1 MFCLRFC
8 WICIGFFLLP
18 QSVLAIGINE
28 FVPNAS
34 VEWVELYNAS
44 DSAEYLKQ
52 YFIDDD
58 QSFTSDSGSGTKKAL
73 TNLNVTNV
81 THPYFEVSS
90 FFNNA
95 GDWVVLF
102 DPKGAIIDQYQYDED
117 PGSEISLGR
126 SPDAT
131 GTFAILRSATKGSQN
146 DDILLPTPTH
156 TPTSAPTQTPTPN
169 PTATASPTNTSTP
182 TPGNTLVPTKKQ
194 TPTLHPTRTYVSDIL
209 GIQNVASEDRDIP
222 GVTGAD
228 SEKISTPSGRTT
240 RPLVFSLLL
249 VGIGTGFLS
258 VALALQKTD
267 IWKKMLGKDKKA

>member
-1 MFCLRFC
+1 MSCPRVC
-8 WICIGFFLLP
+8 WICIGFLLLP

-28 FVPNAS
+28 LVPNAS

-58 QSFTSDSGSGTKKAL
+58 QSFTSDSGSGAKKSLIDL
-73 TNLNVTNV
+73 TVTNV

-117 PGSEISLGR
+117 PGSGVSLGR
-126 SPDAT
+126 SPDGT

-156 TPTSAPTQTPTPN
+156 TPTPMPTQTPTSNPTEAPTN
-169 PTATASPTNTSTP
+169 TLQPTPTPSRTPTPTSKPTATSRP
-182 TPGNTLVPTKKQ
+182 TPGV
-194 TPTLHPTRTYVSDIL
+194 VSDIL
-209 GIQNVASEDRDIP
+209 GIQQVVTEEAVSGESSPAGVAQ
-222 GVTGAD
+222 
-228 SEKISTPSGRTT
+228 T
-240 RPLVFSLLL
+240 RPMVFSLLL
-249 VGIGTGFLS
+249 VGTGLGLIAT
-258 VALALQKTD
+258 VLAWQKTD